1 MLKITIR
8 IISVERGEIPVTDNK
23 ISTEKMSK
31 EILLK
36 IFEMV
41 NQGTN
46 IEFEEDM
53 GEGTVTIYCGDR
65 HTHCGFPNATD
76 DELIESIY
84 NTLIEGRGLSFDI
97 PLKNKDDK

>member
-1 MLKITIR
+1 
-8 IISVERGEIPVTDNK
+8 VTDNK
-23 ISTEKMSK
+23 IPTDKMAK

-36 IFEMV
+36 IFKMA

-53 GEGTVTIYCGDR
+53 GDGTITIYYGDR
-65 HTHCGFPNATD
+65 HTHCGFPDATD

-84 NTLIEGRGLSFDI
+84 NTLIKGRGLSFDI
-97 PLKNKDDK
+97 PLKSQNNE